1 VYICDDES
9 ERNGQHL
16 RQKRKGTYDGHIEI
30 EGEKMS
36 KYVKELLQS
45 ELEKRIVSENIKD
58 FLVVSTKG
66 LGGVDANLM
75 RGGLKEKGIRLSVV
89 KNSLFKRALCNR
101 QMEPAAALFSGT
113 CTIAYGG
120 DSIVDVA
127 KEVVEYG
134 KKIPVIEIKGAFLEG
149 LVLDA
154 KAAKGLSKMPARA
167 ELQGRIVSLI
177 QSPAT
182 RLAAAFG
189 AAAGVIAG
197 CIKTIAEKAEKQA
210 A

>member
-1 VYICDDES
+1 
-9 ERNGQHL
+9 
-16 RQKRKGTYDGHIEI
+16 
-30 EGEKMS
+30 MS

-45 ELEKRIVSENIKD
+45 ELEKKIASENIKD
-58 FLVVSTKG
+58 FLVINTKG
-66 LGGVDANLM
+66 LGGVDANM
-75 RGGLKEKGIRLSVV
+75 IRGQLKDKGIRLSVV
-89 KNSLFKRALCNR
+89 KNSLFKRALCSR
-101 QMEPAAALFSGT
+101 QMEPAVALFSGT

-120 DSIVDVA
+120 DSIVAVA

-134 KKIPVIEIKGAFLEG
+134 KKIPVIKIKGAFLDG
-149 LVLDA
+149 MALDA
-154 KAAKGLSKMPARA
+154 KAAKGLSKMPSRA
-167 ELQGRIVSLI
+167 ELQGGIVSLI

-197 CIKTIAEKAEKQA
+197 CIKTITERAEKQA